1 LSRLIDRRA
10 VFFLIAAGLC
20 ALMIPITPANLRWV
34 GVMLTI
40 VYLVLAVASA
50 ADFRSRTRSDT

>member
-1 LSRLIDRRA
+1 LSRTIDRRA
-10 VFFLIAAGLC
+10 VFFLLAAGLC
-20 ALMIPITPANLRWV
+20 ALMLPITPDKERWV
-34 GVMLTI
+34 GVTLVI